1 MKHLKQYFN
10 MVITAVICF
19 FMGLIPEKG
28 ELIKSVKVRRSGGQ
42 AVGLMTWVSPGC
54 KDSACSTHRKYALEM
69 DRHKDKWKP
78 AEASEHKRL
87 PCMSQLICR
96 GSPFLSGQDSLR
108 RVGRYRW
115 KRSATGNPAM
125 QEI

>member
-1 MKHLKQYFN
+1 MHKLYYIWMIMAEKEDLYETFETVFQYGDN
-10 MVITAVICF
+10 CSD
-19 FMGLIPEKG
+19 LIPEKG
-28 ELIKSVKVRRSGGQ
+28 ELVRSVKVRRSGGQ

-54 KDSACSTHRKYALEM
+54 KDSACSTHRKYALKM

-96 GSPFLSGQDSLR
+96 GSPFLS
-108 RVGRYRW
+108 
-115 KRSATGNPAM
+115 M